1 MSRAA
6 SQTQLVHVHRKLD
19 TANGCS
25 DTGEGY
31 SREAFSIFRDGG
43 LCVNSSDIVPCEI
56 QQSRQHLRESR
67 TAPHCWH
74 PPSIRASQV
83 SLCASC
89 MSIPKLH
96 LRKFQ
101 TEMKCPTLGMK
112 RTLVS
117 STDTHFRGTEPGKPD
132 DNAVDGLAM
141 ACVV

>member
-31 SREAFSIFRDGG
+31 SMEAFSIFRDGR
-43 LCVNSSDIVPCEI
+43 LYVNSSDFVPCEI
-56 QQSRQHLRESR
+56 QQSRQHSRESR

-74 PPSIRASQV
+74 PPSIRASPEALV

-101 TEMKCPTLGMK
+101 TEMKAD
-112 RTLVS
+112 VA
-117 STDTHFRGTEPGKPD
+117 KP
-132 DNAVDGLAM
+132 VL
-141 ACVV
+141 C

>member
-6 SQTQLVHVHRKLD
+6 SQTQLVYAHRKPD

-31 SREAFSIFRDGG
+31 SMEAFSIFRDGR
-43 LCVNSSDIVPCEI
+43 LFVHSSDFVPCEI

-74 PPSIRASQV
+74 PPSIRTSQEAPV

-89 MSIPKLH
+89 MSIQQLH
-96 LRKFQ
+96 LHKFQ
-101 TEMKCPTLGMK
+101 TEMKAD
-112 RTLVS
+112 VA
-117 STDTHFRGTEPGKPD
+117 KPVLRW
-132 DNAVDGLAM
+132 A
-141 ACVV
+141 